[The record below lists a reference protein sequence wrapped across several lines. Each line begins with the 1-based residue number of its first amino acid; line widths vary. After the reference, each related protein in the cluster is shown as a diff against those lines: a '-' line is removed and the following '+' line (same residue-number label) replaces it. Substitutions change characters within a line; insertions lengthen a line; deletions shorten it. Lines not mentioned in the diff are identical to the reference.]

1 MDTHLPSDPISWA
14 AQLAAER
21 ERRQQAEAALA
32 AAEARIAA
40 LEQQRDNVAN
50 ALMLNQQEAQKLF
63 ERCHFYETVLEQ
75 IPVAVAVVD
84 TEFRYLYLN
93 PAVEP
98 DLEKRVW
105 MLGKTNEEVCLFH
118 QRPPAVTAQ
127 RQRGFEQARDEKREV
142 SWEDALLDGRAPR
155 YVLRH
160 LKPIYEEDGELRF
173 MIGTGIDITDR
184 KLVEAKVAQQQEFY
198 ESILNFLPVDVAV
211 FDSQHRYVF
220 VNPSAIADPVMRRN
234 IIGMTDA
241 EYLAFRQRP
250 AALAEQRE
258 HRFGQAIRMRQD
270 VTWEETMMSA
280 TGPKHIL
287 RTMRAVF
294 GADDQLQLMV
304 GSGIDITARYE
315 AEQQHQLS
323 EVLLREQQDFVR
335 LIVDALP
342 NVVYVI
348 NAQNKVSFHNAAFDK
363 ITALSTHIHPE
374 KRDRV
379 VQEQVAQIR
388 AWRQQVE
395 QTGKSVSGELPVTLA
410 NGEVCQMQMHMRPL
424 RRTDGSTDVLAVSTD
439 ITDLKNAKQEA
450 EANAQAKEAFLSRM
464 SHEIRTP
471 LNGVLGMMALLKRT
485 TLTPQQQEYLVTMQ
499 QAGQHLLALV
509 NDVLDLAKITT
520 HHLQLDLAA
529 FDLSVLL
536 HGAKQTV
543 APLASQ
549 KGLRFVIEPLILES
563 ARVVGDAY
571 RLHQVLLNLLSNA
584 IKFTMRGQVRLGI
597 TPLRE
602 TPQALTLR
610 FWVEDSGVG
619 IAPEEHTHIFDA
631 FAQANAETSRRSGGT
646 GLGLAISEQL
656 VHHMGG
662 TLLLCS
668 TLGEGTTFSFVLTL
682 PRAPEELAEQP
693 VVTFENNFEGLRG
706 LRVLLAED
714 NLVNQWI
721 AIVLLEHWGVEVYA
735 VANGTEALHQLQEN
749 EYDAALLDIHM
760 PGLNGV
766 EVTMAIRQNPDPGRA
781 VIPIIALTA
790 NAFAADQEKY
800 LAAGMNGCVTK
811 PFQEADLCRMLLE
824 LTRGSKEPQ

>member
-1 MDTHLPSDPISWA
+1 MDTHLPSDPTSWA

-21 ERRQQAEAALA
+21 ERREQAETSLA
-32 AAEARIAA
+32 TAEARIAA
-40 LEQQRDNVAN
+40 LEQQRDDATN
-50 ALMLNQQEAQKLF
+50 ALLLTEQAAQKLH
-63 ERCHFYETVLEQ
+63 EQCSFYETVLEQ
-75 IPVAVAVVD
+75 IPVSVAVVD

-98 DLEKRVW
+98 DPKARAW

-118 QRPPAVTAQ
+118 RRPAAVTAQ

-142 SWEDALLDGRAPR
+142 NWEDRIPGGQEQR
-155 YVLRH
+155 YLLRH
-160 LKPIYEEDGELRF
+160 LKPIFTADGELRF

-184 KLVEAKVAQQQEFY
+184 KQAEAKVAQQQEFY

-211 FDSQHRYVF
+211 FDTQHRYLF
-220 VNPSAIADPVMRRN
+220 VNPSAIADPVMRQQ

-241 EYLAFRQRP
+241 DYLAFRQRP
-250 AALAEQRE
+250 VALADNRK
-258 HRFGQAIRMRQD
+258 HRFGQAVRTRQD
-270 VTWEETMMSA
+270 VTWEETMMSPK
-280 TGPKHIL
+280 GPKRIL

-294 GADDQLQLMV
+294 GADERVRLLV

-315 AEQQHQLS
+315 AEQQHQRS
-323 EVLLREQQDFVR
+323 EALFREQQNFVR
-335 LIVDALP
+335 MIVDALP
-342 NVVYVI
+342 NIVYVVDASNNI
-348 NAQNKVSFHNAAFDK
+348 TFRNAAFDK
-363 ITALSTHIHPE
+363 FAANSAHLYPE
-374 KRDRV
+374 KQNEAVR
-379 VQEQVAQIR
+379 EQLQLIQS
-388 AWRQQVE
+388 WRQKVRE
-395 QTGKSVSGELPVTLA
+395 TGHSFTTELPLLLNDDT
-410 NGEVCQMQMHMRPL
+410 CQLQVHLRPL
-424 RRTDGSTDVLAVSTD
+424 SRSDGSLDVLTVSTDV
-439 ITDLKNAKQEA
+439 TDLKKAKQEA

-485 TLTPQQQEYLVTMQ
+485 SLTPQQQEYLVTMQ

-549 KGLRFVIEPLILES
+549 KGLRFVIDPLELES
-563 ARVVGDAY
+563 ARVIGDAY

-584 IKFTMRGQVRLGI
+584 IKFTMRGHVRVGI
-597 TPLRE
+597 TPLHE

-631 FAQANAETSRRSGGT
+631 FAQASAETSRRSGGT

-662 TLLLCS
+662 MLLLCS
-668 TLGEGTTFSFVLTL
+668 TPGEGTTFSFVLTL
-682 PRAPEELAEQP
+682 PRAPEELAQQP
-693 VVTFENNFEGLRG
+693 TTALEHNFEALCG

-714 NLVNQWI
+714 NIVNQWI

-749 EYDAALLDIHM
+749 QYDAALLDIHM

-766 EVTMAIRQNPDPGRA
+766 EVTTSIRQHPDPVRA
-781 VIPIIALTA
+781 TIPIIALTA
-790 NAFAADQEKY
+790 NAFAADQENY
-800 LAAGMNGCVTK
+800 LAAGMSGCVTK
-811 PFQEADLCRMLLE
+811 PFQEADLCQMLLE
-824 LTRGSKEPQ
+824 LTRGGKEL